1 MADLY
6 SRSAPDAPQPSLR
19 VSSSEGID
27 RAERTVVLAHRS
39 DSSPAVL
46 QAGIDAAIQWIGIR
60 HRLAEACR

>member
-39 DSSPAVL
+39 DSS
-46 QAGIDAAIQWIGIR
+46 R
-60 HRLAEACR
+60 RSCRRASMPRSIWGPRCEWCTTPTT